1 VTDGQTGRQTHTP
14 THRVREKVRER
25 EKREQE
31 KEGEIYIVGRPY
43 LFFLNGAALAAVA
56 GERESLLRDPI
67 S

>member
-1 VTDGQTGRQTHTP
+1 VTDGQTGRQTDTHTQSK
-14 THRVREKVRER
+14 RESERER